1 MDSERDRHRVLV
13 LDRVDAAHLRDAIVS
28 AA

>member
-1 MDSERDRHRVLV
+1 MEAERDRHRVLV